1 MLGDRE
7 AEGEGLAA
15 SPHSTPTTLQRAN
28 TLIPIPK
35 CQNFKKRRN
44 AMAMPGI
51 HRALYSSIV
60 TVIQGHPP
68 HVSVQQSLKTS
79 VMNREVDV
87 PYSY

>member
-1 MLGDRE
+1 M
-7 AEGEGLAA
+7 
-15 SPHSTPTTLQRAN
+15 
-28 TLIPIPK
+28 IPIPK
-35 CQNFKKRRN
+35 VPELGSN

-51 HRALYSSIV
+51 HQDISSSIV

-87 PYSY
+87 HYSY